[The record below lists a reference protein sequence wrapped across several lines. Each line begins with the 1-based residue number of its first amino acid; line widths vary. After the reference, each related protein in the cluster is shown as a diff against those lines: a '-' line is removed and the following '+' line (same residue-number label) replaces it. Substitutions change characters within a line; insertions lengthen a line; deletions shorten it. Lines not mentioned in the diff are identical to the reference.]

1 MDNKCSVE
9 DLMNIVKVLRSEN
22 GCPWDRRQT
31 HKSLKPYM
39 MEEAAELVSSIRI
52 YDNTGNAENMREEL
66 GDILLHVMLHSCI
79 AEEEGIFTLEDVI
92 CGISEKMIRRHPRIF
107 GEKGGEKKE
116 EDISAD
122 WEEIKRREKEG
133 KEWIESPLREI
144 PKELPAL
151 TRAAKVLKKADKLY
165 KAGSGYKENVLRL
178 EEAAKKLGEVEPE
191 REREKL
197 EEIMGDILI
206 SLSDIAG
213 SCKIHQEQILTDRV
227 EDVIERH
234 EPVKNPDK

>member
-9 DLMNIVKVLRSEN
+9 DLMDIVKVLRSEN

-79 AEEEGIFTLEDVI
+79 AEEEEIFTLEDVI

-107 GEKGGEKKE
+107 GEKAGEENSDEQLDNNDLQKLRNKKGSPCGLPP
-116 EDISAD
+116 I
-122 WEEIKRREKEG
+122 REK
-133 KEWIESPLREI
+133 I
-144 PKELPAL
+144 
-151 TRAAKVLKKADKLY
+151 
-165 KAGSGYKENVLRL
+165 
-178 EEAAKKLGEVEPE
+178 
-191 REREKL
+191 
-197 EEIMGDILI
+197 
-206 SLSDIAG
+206 
-213 SCKIHQEQILTDRV
+213 
-227 EDVIERH
+227 
-234 EPVKNPDK
+234 

>member
-1 MDNKCSVE
+1 M
-9 DLMNIVKVLRSEN
+9 
-22 GCPWDRRQT
+22 G
-31 HKSLKPYM
+31 
-39 MEEAAELVSSIRI
+39 
-52 YDNTGNAENMREEL
+52 
-66 GDILLHVMLHSCI
+66 GDKT
-79 AEEEGIFTLEDVI
+79 EG
-92 CGISEKMIRRHPRIF
+92 
-107 GEKGGEKKE
+107 KGGE
-116 EDISAD
+116 
-122 WEEIKRREKEG
+122 
-133 KEWIESPLREI
+133 EWIESPLREI

-178 EEAAKKLGEVEPE
+178 EEAAKKLEEVEPE

-227 EDVIERH
+227 EDVIERY